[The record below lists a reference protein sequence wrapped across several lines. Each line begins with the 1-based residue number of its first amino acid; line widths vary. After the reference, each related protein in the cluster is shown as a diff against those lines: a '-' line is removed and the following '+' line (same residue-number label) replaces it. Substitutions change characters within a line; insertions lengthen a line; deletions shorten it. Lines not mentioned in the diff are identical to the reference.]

1 MRRGSVWAGVC
12 GVLAV
17 ACLTAVPQAGRAAA
31 AQGVR
36 AAADAPGGGDP
47 YLGTYAYGPTER
59 QTIGA
64 YRTPGRDLR
73 PVVMILHGGYWAQD
87 SDWSG
92 WARKLAARGFV
103 VFDTDYR
110 LNTDAPW
117 PAQRTDALA
126 ALQWIHAR
134 AARFRADPRRIVL
147 LGSSAGGQIAANT
160 AEYAASTPYRPAGVV
175 ALSPVADPYLAWR
188 DGARAGAS
196 AQQRRLRREARKLAG
211 CDPAAA
217 KAPAM
222 AAAKCRAT
230 WVDMAAKSW
239 APGGPK
245 RPGGPGVPM
254 LLAHFAH
261 DFVPVAHSRGL
272 AGAEPAATVTV
283 VPGTGHGMTALTRP
297 ATERRVLAWLT
308 ARTRQPAGPAAPKVP
323 TAQP

>member
-12 GVLAV
+12 GVLAAV
-17 ACLTAVPQAGRAAA
+17 CLAVVPQTGRAAA
-31 AQGVR
+31 AQGGQ
-36 AAADAPGGGDP
+36 AAGDAPGGPDP

-64 YRTPGRDLR
+64 YRAPGQDLR
-73 PVVMILHGGYWAQD
+73 PAVMILHGGYWAQD

-103 VFDTDYR
+103 VFDVDYR

-117 PAQRTDALA
+117 PAQRTDALT
-126 ALQWIHAR
+126 ALRWIRAQ
-134 AARFRADPRRIVL
+134 AARFRTDPRRIVL

-160 AEYAASTPYRPAGVV
+160 AEYAAGTAYRPAGVV

-188 DGARAGAS
+188 DGARSGAS

-211 CDPAAA
+211 CDPTAG
-217 KAPAM
+217 KATAM

-230 WVDMAAKSW
+230 WDDMAAKSW

-272 AGAEPAATVTV
+272 AKAEPAATVSV

-308 ARTRQPAGPAAPKVP
+308 ARTQQAAAPATPAA
-323 TAQP
+323 QQ